1 MINAKIFIEELKKLG
16 IHFFCG
22 VPDSLMSEFSKSL
35 HFDFSD
41 ENHIIS
47 TNEGSALGA
56 CMGYNLATQKVPL
69 IYMQNSGFGNFINP
83 YTSLLHKD
91 VYNIPFVLLI
101 GWRGEPGIPDEPQHK
116 FQGKITLQLLDLLE
130 IEYLI
135 IDKDSTM
142 NDITDSLKVSIT
154 DKRPL
159 ALVVKRG
166 AFEADRRTFSIDDS
180 SPLRK
185 EALSK
190 IVNKFSKD
198 TIFVSTTGKLSRELY
213 ELRKESNLNCDDL
226 YVVGGMGHASA
237 ISHGILQNINKH
249 KVVCLDGDGAVLMH
263 MGNLGIL
270 GNSESKNFVHIV
282 FNNSSHESVGGQPN
296 IYKYL
301 NSKQLFESL
310 GYKEVFT
317 FENLDSLDKIDL
329 EDIVGPALVEIK
341 VQNTSDKSLIRPE
354 KSPEENKEI
363 FIDKLKDATTNS

>member
-1 MINAKIFIEELKKLG
+1 MINAKIFIEELKKLD
-16 IHFFCG
+16 INFFCG

-130 IEYLI
+130 IKYFI
-135 IDKDSTM
+135 IDKDSTI
-142 NDITDSLKVSIT
+142 NEITDCLKVSIA
-154 DKRPL
+154 DHKPL

-166 AFEADRRTFSIDDS
+166 AFEKDKRTFTNEDS

-185 EALSK
+185 DAISK
-190 IVNKFSKD
+190 ILNKFSND

-237 ISHGILQNINKH
+237 ISHGILQNINKN

-270 GNSESKNFVHIV
+270 GNSESKNFIHIV

-296 IYKYL
+296 IYKNL
-301 NSKQLFESL
+301 DSEKLFESL
-310 GYKEVFT
+310 GYKEVLI
-317 FENLDSLDKIDL
+317 FENLDALDKIDL
-329 EDIVGPALVEIK
+329 EGIVGPALVEIK
-341 VQNTSDKSLIRPE
+341 VQNTSDKNLLRPE

-363 FIDKLKDATTNS
+363 FIDKLKDATNS

>member
-1 MINAKIFIEELKKLG
+1 MINAKIFIEELKKLD
-16 IHFFCG
+16 INFFCG

-130 IEYLI
+130 IKYFI
-135 IDKDSTM
+135 IDKDSTI
-142 NDITDSLKVSIT
+142 NEITDCLKVSIA
-154 DKRPL
+154 DHKPL

-166 AFEADRRTFSIDDS
+166 AFEKDKRTFTNEDS

-185 EALSK
+185 DAISK
-190 IVNKFSKD
+190 ILNKFSND

-237 ISHGILQNINKH
+237 ISHGILQNINKN

-270 GNSESKNFVHIV
+270 GNSESKNFIHIV

-296 IYKYL
+296 IYKKL
-301 NSKQLFESL
+301 NTEKLFESF
-310 GYKEVFT
+310 GYKEVLT
-317 FENLDSLDKIDL
+317 FENLDALDKIDL
-329 EDIVGPALVEIK
+329 EGIVGPALVEIK
-341 VQNTSDKSLIRPE
+341 VQNTSDKNLLRPE

-363 FIDKLKDATTNS
+363 FIDKLKDATNS